1 MQGLNLLPW
10 RERQRRVAI
19 RRLQAQLL
27 GVGLAAVLMVWF
39 IDAMGRKAEHRQQ
52 LDKASVQQALDV
64 LDGQLA
70 QLARQQIEHSQVER
84 QLGGLTVLQG
94 KRWALVDLF
103 ERVQRA
109 VPQHVYLT
117 ALTHHDERLNLHGV
131 ARSGALVAQLMRN
144 LADEVGVTDMQQLKA
159 VDEGEAFELSVALRG
174 LP

>member
-10 RERQRRVAI
+10 RERQRQVST

-39 IDAMGRKAEHRQQ
+39 IDVQARQVEHRQR
-52 LDKASVQQALDV
+52 LDKASVQQALDE

-70 QLARQQIEHSQVER
+70 QLARQQIELSQVEQ

-94 KRWALVDLF
+94 RRWALVDLF

-109 VPQHVYLT
+109 VPQGVYLT
-117 ALTHHDERLNLHGV
+117 ALTQHGERLNLHGV
-131 ARSGALVAQLMRN
+131 AHSGALVAQLMRK
-144 LADEVGVTDMQQLKA
+144 LADEVGVADMHQLKA
-159 VDEGEAFELSVALRG
+159 VDEGEVFELNVVLRG